1 MRIYAHRGL
10 SGLAPQNTMSAVK
23 LALSDERI
31 SGIEID
37 VQQTI
42 DGKVV
47 VCHDYL
53 IDELSTGKGILA
65 LMTYDEL
72 LKYDFGIKF
81 DEKFKGE
88 RAPLLSEVL
97 EEIADRKELVIEI
110 KKTGVAMR
118 TIEEEIVKLLKGY
131 KNVRVK
137 SFYHPSIKKISELD
151 SSISLGLL
159 YEGFPYDAKA
169 ELKKCGADF
178 ISLHYAYVN
187 KENIGELIKD
197 YDVYTW
203 TVNDKFAYNYVKEA
217 SDKVNVITNNPDY
230 ILEVWCILDEI
241 YRKWMKFLKIKIL

>member
-10 SGLAPQNTMSAVK
+10 SGLAPQNTMSAIE
-23 LALSDERI
+23 LALADDRI
-31 SGIEID
+31 GGIEID

-72 LKYDFGIKF
+72 LKYDFGVKF
-81 DEKFKGE
+81 DKKFEGEKI
-88 RAPLLSEVL
+88 PLLSEVL

-110 KKTGVAMR
+110 KKTGVAMA
-118 TIEEEIVKLLKGY
+118 TIEDEIVKLLKEY
-131 KNVRVK
+131 SNVRVK

-151 SSISLGLL
+151 SSISVGLL
-159 YEGFPYDAKA
+159 YEGFPYDPKA

-187 KENIGELIKD
+187 KSNISELID
-197 YDVYTW
+197 EYDVYTW

-217 SDKVNVITNNPDY
+217 SDKVVVITNNPDY
-230 ILEVWCILDEI
+230 ILEEWCTLVET
-241 YRKWMKFLKIKIL
+241 YQKWMKFLRMRM